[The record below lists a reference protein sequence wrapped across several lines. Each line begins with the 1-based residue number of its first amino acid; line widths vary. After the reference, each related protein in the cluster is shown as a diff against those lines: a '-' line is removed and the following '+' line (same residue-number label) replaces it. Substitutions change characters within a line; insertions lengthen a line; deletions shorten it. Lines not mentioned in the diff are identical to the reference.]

1 MKKNYLASDVPSEYF
16 FSGIFTCFIFFY
28 FFILH
33 EWYTWLSNWILFNFS
48 YVLHIQQCRRK
59 SILLKNWHLFTT
71 IFMRMY
77 KNTSANTTKN
87 INRKIFMFNTH
98 IFFHITTSQR
108 LSASL
113 LHIFMI
119 FFLSY
124 YKYTEL
130 LWFIY
135 VCHILLQEHFIVIQ
149 NVKAC
154 ISYIFSHPHTYIQS
168 CWCMEYLF

>member
-1 MKKNYLASDVPSEYF
+1 MCLLNTFSQEYLHVLF
-16 FSGIFTCFIFFY
+16 FFIFLFCMNDTHDSAIEFY
-28 FFILH
+28 LTFH
-33 EWYTWLSNWILFNFS
+33 TFNT
-48 YVLHIQQCRRK
+48 QQCRRK

-130 LWFIY
+130 L
-135 VCHILLQEHFIVIQ
+135 
-149 NVKAC
+149 
-154 ISYIFSHPHTYIQS
+154 
-168 CWCMEYLF
+168 